1 MIEAHWGLTGKPFQ
15 LTPDPAFWFETA
27 THRKAMAYLGYGLAQ
42 GEGFIVI
49 TGDIGAGK
57 TTLIGHLLDTVD
69 RTPLHVVQI
78 VSTAIEAADLLRIV
92 ASQLGVDTVG
102 LEKAQLLV
110 AIERGLHAVARSGKR
125 TLLVVDEAQALPVPA
140 LEELRMLS
148 NFQAGGHALL
158 QIVLLGQPEFRDRLN
173 GADALEQLRQRIIAI
188 HHLDPM
194 DEDEVADYI
203 AHRLSLVGWQ
213 GRPDF
218 GEDSFPALYDATGG
232 VPRRL
237 NLLAARVMLHAAV
250 TGSDLIDADVV
261 GAVRA
266 DMAADMPGRTA
277 AGGIEPDQPISV
289 RPELVEGRP
298 TLASEGRPST
308 GSGRTR
314 SVAEVH
320 DRIAGLE
327 ARLEQQDAALRR
339 VLTLLVDWVE
349 ADPVNAPRLHA
360 A

>member
-1 MIEAHWGLTGKPFQ
+1 MIETHFGLTARPFQ
-15 LTPDPAFWFETA
+15 LTPDPHFWFETA

-42 GEGFIVI
+42 QEGFIIV

-57 TTLIGHLLDTVD
+57 TTLMAHLLDTMD
-69 RTPLHVVQI
+69 RTPFHLVQI
-78 VSTAIEAADLLRIV
+78 VSTAIDAADLLRVV
-92 ASQLGVDTVG
+92 ASQLGVDTAG
-102 LEKAQLLV
+102 LEKAQLLL

-125 TLLVVDEAQALPVPA
+125 TLLVVDEAQALPVAA

-173 GADALEQLRQRIIAI
+173 GQNSLEQLRQRVVAI

-194 DEDEVADYI
+194 EEDEVADYV
-203 AHRLSLVGWQ
+203 AHRLTLAGWQ

-218 GEDSFPALYDATGG
+218 SEDSFTALYAASDG

-237 NLLAARVMLHAAV
+237 NLLAARVLLHAAV
-250 TGSDLIDADVV
+250 TGQDLIDGDMVR
-261 GAVRA
+261 AVQA
-266 DMAADMPGRTA
+266 DMAADLPGPTPTNEA
-277 AGGIEPDQPISV
+277 AHAFAVRAEPVEAVFPN
-289 RPELVEGRP
+289 PEM
-298 TLASEGRPST
+298 SPST
-308 GSGRTR
+308 SSGRTE
-314 SVAEVH
+314 AFPELQT
-320 DRIAGLE
+320 RIAELE
-327 ARLEQQDAALRR
+327 SRLEQQDAALRR